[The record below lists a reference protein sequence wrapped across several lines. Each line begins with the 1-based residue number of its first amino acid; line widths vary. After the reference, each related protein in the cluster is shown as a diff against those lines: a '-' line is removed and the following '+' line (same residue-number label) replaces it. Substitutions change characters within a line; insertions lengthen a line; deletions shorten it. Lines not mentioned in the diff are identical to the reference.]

1 MNSEE
6 FPAEVTQ
13 AIGKTLARVVRGNMT
28 DTVLVFT
35 DGTKLMVYADYNGSV
50 LAAWEPSWSDDD
62 RKYAAE
68 MQEVSNG

>member
-6 FPAEVTQ
+6 FPAEAQ
-13 AIGKTLARVVRGNMT
+13 RAIGKTIAHVLRGSVT

-35 DGTKLMVYADYNGSV
+35 DGTRLMVYADYDGHV

-62 RKYAAE
+62 HKYATE
-68 MQEVSNG
+68 MQEVG